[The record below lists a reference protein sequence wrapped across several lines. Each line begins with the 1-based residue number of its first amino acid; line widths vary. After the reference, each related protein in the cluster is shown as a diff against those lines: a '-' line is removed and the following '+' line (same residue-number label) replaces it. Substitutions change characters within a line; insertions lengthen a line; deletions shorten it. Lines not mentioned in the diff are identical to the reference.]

1 MKKKITQYSIQK
13 KISTYQIP
21 SICLPMDTSA
31 EKITNS
37 WCDVCTDF
45 TTLINVYVDV
55 RLRCNKLKLG
65 ITSTYQINRP
75 DCSVAIKKMKSDK
88 CLICP

>member
-1 MKKKITQYSIQK
+1 M
-13 KISTYQIP
+13 P

-45 TTLINVYVDV
+45 TNLINVDVDDDV
-55 RLRCNKLKLG
+55 LIKLAWYH
-65 ITSTYQINRP
+65 IYIPNEQT
-75 DCSVAIKKMKSDK
+75 
-88 CLICP
+88 

>member
-1 MKKKITQYSIQK
+1 M
-13 KISTYQIP
+13 P

-55 RLRCNKLKLG
+55 RLRCNKLARYHIYILNKQ
-65 ITSTYQINRP
+65 T
-75 DCSVAIKKMKSDK
+75 
-88 CLICP
+88 

>member
-21 SICLPMDTSA
+21 SIFLPMDTSA
-31 EKITNS
+31 EKITDS

-45 TTLINVYVDV
+45 TTLTNVYVDV
-55 RLRCNKLKLG
+55 RCNKLARYHIYILNKQ
-65 ITSTYQINRP
+65 T
-75 DCSVAIKKMKSDK
+75 
-88 CLICP
+88 

>member
-1 MKKKITQYSIQK
+1 MQKITQYSIQK

-37 WCDVCTDF
+37 WCDACTDF

-55 RLRCNKLKLG
+55 RLRCNKLARYHIYIPNKQTWQLG
-65 ITSTYQINRP
+65 CN
-75 DCSVAIKKMKSDK
+75 
-88 CLICP
+88 

>member
-21 SICLPMDTSA
+21 SIFLPMDTSA
-31 EKITNS
+31 EKITDS

-45 TTLINVYVDV
+45 TTLTNVYVDV
-55 RLRCNKLKLG
+55 RLRCNKLARYHIYILNKQ
-65 ITSTYQINRP
+65 T
-75 DCSVAIKKMKSDK
+75 
-88 CLICP
+88 

>member
-45 TTLINVYVDV
+45 TNLINVDVDDDV
-55 RLRCNKLKLG
+55 LIKLAWYHIYILNE
-65 ITSTYQINRP
+65 QP
-75 DCSVAIKKMKSDK
+75 
-88 CLICP
+88 